1 MLRYKFD
8 KQAFN
13 TPKTS
18 PTYQEFAIFWTTGG
32 IFLKLKAFN
41 SMLAAQ

>member
-13 TPKTS
+13 TTKTS
-18 PTYQEFAIFWTTGG
+18 PTYQEFIIFWTTGSIFFKVKSG
-32 IFLKLKAFN
+32 IE
-41 SMLAAQ
+41 